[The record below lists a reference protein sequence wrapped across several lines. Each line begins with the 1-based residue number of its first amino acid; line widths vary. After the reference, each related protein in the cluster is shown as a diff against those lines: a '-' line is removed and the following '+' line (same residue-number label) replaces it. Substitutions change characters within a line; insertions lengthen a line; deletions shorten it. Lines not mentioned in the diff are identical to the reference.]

1 MKSKIYFYKIFFF
14 YLGNDNLVFKNV
26 DIFLFR
32 GKILVLV
39 GGLGVGKL
47 IFVDLL
53 LRFYDFIF
61 GCIII
66 DGIDLCEFDI
76 ISLRKKIGIVS

>member
-1 MKSKIYFYKIFFF
+1 M
-14 YLGNDNLVFKNV
+14 
-26 DIFLFR
+26 
-32 GKILVLV
+32 